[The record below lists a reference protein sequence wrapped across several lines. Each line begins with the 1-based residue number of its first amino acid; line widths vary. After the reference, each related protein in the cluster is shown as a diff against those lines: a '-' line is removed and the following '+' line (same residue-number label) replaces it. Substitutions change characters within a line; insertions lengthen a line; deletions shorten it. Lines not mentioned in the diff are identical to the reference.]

1 MPQIPDPGFC
11 EYHDFVT
18 LTLYMMLETL
28 DLGTLTMSDA
38 EKVYVIVSFRDLPQS
53 FTNAATYYDF
63 TKLAVFGQTL
73 TAHNSVVHRLKEKKL
88 WV

>member
-1 MPQIPDPGFC
+1 MPQILDPGYC
-11 EYHDFVT
+11 EYHDLVT

-53 FTNAATYYDF
+53 FTN
-63 TKLAVFGQTL
+63 LL
-73 TAHNSVVHRLKEKKL
+73 TSWCLSC
-88 WV
+88 

>member
-1 MPQIPDPGFC
+1 
-11 EYHDFVT
+11 
-18 LTLYMMLETL
+18 MMLETL

-38 EKVYVIVSFRDLPQS
+38 EKVYVIVLFRDLPQS

-73 TAHNSVVHRLKEKKL
+73 TVHNSVINRLQEKKL